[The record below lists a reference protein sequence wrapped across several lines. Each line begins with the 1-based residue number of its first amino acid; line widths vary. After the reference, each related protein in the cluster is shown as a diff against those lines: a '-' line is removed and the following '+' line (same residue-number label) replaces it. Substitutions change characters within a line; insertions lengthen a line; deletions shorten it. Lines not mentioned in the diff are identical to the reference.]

1 MIAPQIRC
9 PAEITYVFHS
19 EPKVE
24 KIYVNEIKGGA
35 ERVEIPFE
43 KLGITDDEFL
53 IEIEA
58 KIPEVEKYR
67 YPYTLFHS
75 VRPQEICH
83 MFCRVKKG

>member
-1 MIAPQIRC
+1 MRIGHG
-9 PAEITYVFHS
+9 YDVH
-19 EPKVE
+19 KLVE
-24 KIYVNEIKGGA
+24 NRKLILGG
-35 ERVEIPFE
+35 VEIPFE
-43 KLGITDDEFL
+43 KLGITGDEFL

-75 VRPQEICH
+75 VKPNEIAH